1 MFIRSFVF
9 NKKIF
14 ILIFAFVLI
23 FLLSCSFLIF
33 FSFSHAD
40 EDPEASDE
48 NSEDFIKWVDF
59 KVTSEAMKL
68 TSSLDI
74 KSHNNSESVIYNWIE
89 LLAYLACKNG
99 GDFKNFKSSDLDK
112 LVSELNNGKSIQELT
127 SSMKYYSYYLEA
139 YSAVLG
145 GFIGNYS
152 IDISES
158 SDKTTSDINS
168 SDSSSSGSSSSGS
181 SSSDSGSSDS
191 GSSDS
196 GSSDSG
202 SSDSGSSD
210 SGSSDSGSS
219 DSGSSDSGSSDSGS
233 SDSNFSGIS
242 SSDTASFENK
252 YGLKAF
258 LPIAKNYNFSHYD
271 DFGNSRS
278 YGFKRTHLGNDL
290 MGSIGTPIIAVESGT
305 VEHLGWNQYGGWR
318 IGIRSFDGK
327 RYYYYAHLRKN
338 HPYVPD
344 LKEGATVTAGD
355 VIGYLGMTG
364 YSIKENVNNIN
375 VPHLHFGMQLIF
387 DESQVDSPNEIW
399 IDVYE
404 IIEFLKQNRSEVILS
419 NSDTRDY
426 SRKIKFQD
434 SINFE

>member
-40 EDPEASDE
+40 EDSEASDE

-168 SDSSSSGSSSSGS
+168 SDSSSSGSSSS
-181 SSSDSGSSDS
+181 
-191 GSSDS
+191 
-196 GSSDSG
+196 
-202 SSDSGSSD
+202 D

-233 SDSNFSGIS
+233 SDSNFFFFF
-242 SSDTASFENK
+242 SSDTASFENM

-426 SRKIKFQD
+426 SRKVKFQD